1 MSSNATNNLPSVLNV
16 LVDDTSDEHGQ
27 EGEVPA
33 GHEHDSDAQHYTEQR
48 KGPELNK
55 NLLRVHPIL

>member
-48 KGPELNK
+48 KGPE
-55 NLLRVHPIL
+55 